1 MKLIDL
7 SVTTVSD
14 LPVEPEGQIAK
25 IYYIDHGS
33 DVSIDSTLKS
43 PCLLPQCPSHP
54 HNPNPRV
61 GAAYGPHQEDSS
73 VQALG
78 PGLLLLLWLES

>member
-1 MKLIDL
+1 MEAPW
-7 SVTTVSD
+7 TTVYGRLSKAIRS
-14 LPVEPEGQIAK
+14 PGATV
-25 IYYIDHGS
+25 
-33 DVSIDSTLKS
+33 S

-78 PGLLLLLWLES
+78 PGLLLLLRLES